1 MAPKAKNRLPY
12 DARLAEAIRSGLL
25 TPPALPAAGPLPG
38 AKPVAR
44 LQDILD
50 ELDADRSER

>member
-38 AKPVAR
+38 AKPVAG
-44 LQDILD
+44 L
-50 ELDADRSER
+50 

>member
-25 TPPALPAAGPLPG
+25 TPPTLPAAEPVPS

-44 LQDILD
+44 LQDILS

>member
-1 MAPKAKNRLPY
+1 MAHETKNRSPS
-12 DARLAEAIRSGLL
+12 DARLTEATRSGLL
-25 TPPALPAAGPLPG
+25 TPPTVPAAEPVPS

-44 LQDILD
+44 LQDILS